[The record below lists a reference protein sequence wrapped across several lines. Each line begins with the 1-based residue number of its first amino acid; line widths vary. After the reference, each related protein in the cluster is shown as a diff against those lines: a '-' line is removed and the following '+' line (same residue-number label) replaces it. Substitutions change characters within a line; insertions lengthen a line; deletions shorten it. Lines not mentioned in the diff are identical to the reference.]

1 MKIIIET
8 SESERMALQP
18 QDQSMLRQAATGSM
32 ADIVAVDA
40 GPPSEALLQ
49 SLSSR
54 SDTQGFAMSGA
65 DGQEGYQSVVMD
77 DAGAASYSRH

>member
-18 QDQSMLRQAATGSM
+18 QTQAMLGQGAAGSM
-32 ADIVAVDA
+32 ADLVAVDA

-54 SDTQGFAMSGA
+54 GETPTFAGDGEGEAGYQGMVMDA
-65 DGQEGYQSVVMD
+65 DG
-77 DAGAASYSRH
+77 ASLSRH